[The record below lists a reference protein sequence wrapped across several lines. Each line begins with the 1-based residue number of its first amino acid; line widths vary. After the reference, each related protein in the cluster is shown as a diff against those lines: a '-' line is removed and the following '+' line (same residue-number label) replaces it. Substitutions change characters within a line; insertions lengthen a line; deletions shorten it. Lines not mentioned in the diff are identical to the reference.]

1 MIFFKN
7 KSIIDMTQES
17 LEKIWIDRKKEIK
30 YNFGLRLYQ
39 YAMGKVFDCSKTTL
53 LPSDSKERSVII
65 ESIRG
70 KRRSSSISRQFQRLL
85 IGFYG
90 ISINLTPSRCGI
102 SSKKANR
109 NNSSTV
115 NDHVI
120 GVTSSA
126 DYVIRSYCKDFL
138 EVDRNASWDKV
149 TNQSVI
155 SSVDKMANNW
165 LKDHLWLWVQC
176 RITKDEHKGSN
187 LSRGTSDSIEYKKNF
202 LHYKKAGIKVE
213 KYI

>member
-1 MIFFKN
+1 MIFFKS
-7 KSIIDMTQES
+7 KSLIDMTQES
-17 LEKIWIDRKKEIK
+17 LGKIWVDKKEEIK

-39 YAMGKVFDCSKTTL
+39 YAMGKVFDCSETTL
-53 LPSDSKERSVII
+53 LPNNKKKRNVII

-90 ISINLTPSRCGI
+90 ISINLTSSRCGI

-109 NNSSTV
+109 NKSNTV

-126 DYVIRSYCKDFL
+126 EYVIKSYCEDFL
-138 EVDRNASWDKV
+138 EVNPNAPWDNISNEKI
-149 TNQSVI
+149 I
-155 SSVDKMANNW
+155 SSIDQMAKNW
-165 LKDHLWLWVQC
+165 LKDHLWLWAQC

-187 LSRGTSDSIEYKKNF
+187 LIRGTSDSVEYKKSF
-202 LHYKKAGIKVE
+202 LHYKEAGIKVE
-213 KYI
+213 KYM